1 MLGKPI
7 SITDTVT
14 HHLLPGTKSK
24 KQQKLIVWSP
34 RSDKNNRQIKSS
46 NDKHIYN
53 NDFRN

>member
-24 KQQKLIVWSP
+24 KQLIVWSP